1 MNQKNTVLKQIRD
14 ITSKL
19 TLVGISDA
27 FNFPC
32 EKHGNIGITGK
43 PDLSISLRDIP
54 YIEVYNSLN
63 KTKSYNLKMIDG
75 ALIQMIYSFDNRALT
90 KHRLAFFPSP
100 TLDEFQNN
108 SELYEND
115 EIYAD
120 MIDRNVVT
128 VPIRFDYDPE
138 NFIVKEH
145 PKSHLTIGQYK
156 NCRIPISSPLSP
168 NMFMDFILRN
178 FYNTAHKK
186 FSDDLEFDKY
196 PIFGD
201 CIDDLECG
209 LLHLFTRKNP

>member
-1 MNQKNTVLKQIRD
+1 MNQKSVVLKQIKD

-32 EKHGNIGITGK
+32 EKDGNIGITGK
-43 PDLSISLRDIP
+43 PDLSISLKNIP
-54 YIEVYNSLN
+54 YIDAYNSLN

-75 ALIQMIYSFDNRALT
+75 ALIQMIYSFDNSDLT

-108 SELYEND
+108 TEVYELD

-128 VPIRFDYDPE
+128 VPIRFDYDPK

-178 FYNTAHKK
+178 FY
-186 FSDDLEFDKY
+186 
-196 PIFGD
+196 IV
-201 CIDDLECG
+201 
-209 LLHLFTRKNP
+209 NPY